1 MKTGYPLFQAKMSF
15 SVKRS
20 TYIYF
25 ILIFLTLT
33 AKVLTQ
39 NNDKL
44 SVDAQQR
51 RAKLR
56 SLLGRSPPSTSALLD
71 TEPKSILTTQS
82 QDNLSTTTES
92 LQSTRNDPDPITDI
106 ESITSNEEEKLV
118 EFLELI
124 KNKTTNETQ
133 TELSNENKFQ
143 KLQRLEKGC
152 NFESSSGT
160 LNCKDGLEFF
170 DVISAYKQIS
180 QVIQEQSKENDFEL
194 SRIDIF
200 SCNMPIIFSF
210 DHNDSSSSSEEE
222 IINNNDRENVK
233 TIAIVHSNVENI
245 EDGAFDNFM
254 ETLIQL
260 DLSSNKLDRIPSAIF
275 RLKHLIDLNL
285 SGNQIS
291 QLPSLPSNLI
301 ETGVS
306 FRNLVMLSSLNLGN
320 NRYVIHR
327 NTINFLVYNLI
338 FFLLE
343 IL

>member
-1 MKTGYPLFQAKMSF
+1 MKTGYPLSQAKMSF

-20 TYIYF
+20 SYIYL

-39 NNDKL
+39 SNDKL
-44 SVDAQQR
+44 SVDAEQR

-56 SLLGRSPPSTSALLD
+56 SLLGRSPPSTSVVL
-71 TEPKSILTTQS
+71 ETQPPTIEGTLS
-82 QDNLSTTTES
+82 QNGLSSTTELS
-92 LQSTRNDPDPITDI
+92 PSTKNNPDPITDAGSVTENNDDEEKLI
-106 ESITSNEEEKLV
+106 NFLESRKNNTSNETLLKGM
-118 EFLELI
+118 
-124 KNKTTNETQ
+124 NEDG
-133 TELSNENKFQ
+133 LG
-143 KLQRLEKGC
+143 KLQRLVKGC

-170 DVISAYKQIS
+170 DINSAYKQT
-180 QVIQEQSKENDFEL
+180 IQIVREQSKENDIEL

-200 SCNMPIIFSF
+200 SCSLPIIFSF
-210 DHNDSSSSSEEE
+210 HHNDTMSSTDEQVDDKNEL
-222 IINNNDRENVK
+222 ENVK
-233 TIAIVHSNVENI
+233 TLAIVHSNVENI

-320 NRYVIHR
+320 NR
-327 NTINFLVYNLI
+327 
-338 FFLLE
+338 
-343 IL
+343 

>member
-20 TYIYF
+20 TCIYF

-39 NNDKL
+39 SNDKL
-44 SVDAQQR
+44 SVDAEQR

-71 TEPKSILTTQS
+71 TEPQTILSTLS
-82 QDNLSTTTES
+82 QDSLPSTTES
-92 LQSTRNDPDPITDI
+92 FQSTKNDPD
-106 ESITSNEEEKLV
+106 SITEAESVTTNEEEERLID
-118 EFLELI
+118 FLESRN
-124 KNKTTNETQ
+124 NKTTNVTLVE
-133 TELSNENKFQ
+133 ELRDTNGIG

-160 LNCKDGLEFF
+160 LNCKDGLDFF
-170 DVISAYKQIS
+170 DIISAYKQTI
-180 QVIQEQSKENDFEL
+180 QIIQEQSKENDIEL

-200 SCNMPIIFSF
+200 SCSMPIIFSF
-210 DHNDSSSSSEEE
+210 DHNDSSSSTGEE
-222 IINNNDRENVK
+222 IYDINKGENVK

-245 EDGAFDNFM
+245 EEGAFDNFM

-275 RLKHLIDLNL
+275 RLKNLIDLNL

-291 QLPSLPSNLI
+291 QLPALPKNLI

-320 NRYVIHR
+320 NRYVCHK
-327 NTINFLVYNLI
+327 TDHLDY
-338 FFLLE
+338 
-343 IL
+343 

>member
-1 MKTGYPLFQAKMSF
+1 MQTGYPLSQAKMSF

-20 TYIYF
+20 SYIYL

-39 NNDKL
+39 SNDKL
-44 SVDAQQR
+44 SVDAEQR

-56 SLLGRSPPSTSALLD
+56 SLLGRSPPSTSVVL
-71 TEPKSILTTQS
+71 ETQPPTIEGTLS
-82 QDNLSTTTES
+82 QNGLSSTTELS
-92 LQSTRNDPDPITDI
+92 PSTKNNPDPITDDGSVT
-106 ESITSNEEEKLV
+106 ENNDDEEKLIN
-118 EFLELI
+118 FLESRKNKASNETLI
-124 KNKTTNETQ
+124 KEMNEDIG
-133 TELSNENKFQ
+133 LG
-143 KLQRLEKGC
+143 KLQRLVKGC

-170 DVISAYKQIS
+170 DINSAYKQT
-180 QVIQEQSKENDFEL
+180 IQIVREQSKENDIEL

-200 SCNMPIIFSF
+200 SCNLPIIFSF
-210 DHNDSSSSSEEE
+210 HHNDTMSSTDEQVDDKNEL
-222 IINNNDRENVK
+222 ENVK
-233 TIAIVHSNVENI
+233 TLAIVHSNVENI

-320 NRYVIHR
+320 NR
-327 NTINFLVYNLI
+327 
-338 FFLLE
+338 
-343 IL
+343 

>member
-1 MKTGYPLFQAKMSF
+1 MKTGYPLSQAKMSF

-20 TYIYF
+20 TCIYF

-39 NNDKL
+39 SNDKL
-44 SVDAQQR
+44 SVDAEQR
-51 RAKLR
+51 KAKLR

-71 TEPKSILTTQS
+71 NEPEPILSTLS
-82 QDNLSTTTES
+82 QDNLSSTTES
-92 LQSTRNDPDPITDI
+92 SKSTISNPDLKTTATSVNTNDET
-106 ESITSNEEEKLV
+106 EKLID
-118 EFLELI
+118 FLESRR
-124 KNKTTNETQ
+124 NKTENQ
-133 TELSNENKFQ
+133 TSFIDSMNDKRFEKM
-143 KLQRLEKGC
+143 QRLAKGC
-152 NFESSSGT
+152 DFESGSGT

-170 DVISAYKQIS
+170 DINSAYKHTIKS
-180 QVIQEQSKENDFEL
+180 IQEQSKETDIKL

-210 DHNDSSSSSEEE
+210 DHNDSSSSSDEQIE
-222 IINNNDRENVK
+222 NTNSLENVK
-233 TIAIVHSNVENI
+233 TVAIVHSNVENI
-245 EDGAFDNFM
+245 EDGAFDNFL

-275 RLKHLIDLNL
+275 RLRHLIDLNL

-320 NRYVIHR
+320 NR
-327 NTINFLVYNLI
+327 
-338 FFLLE
+338 
-343 IL
+343 